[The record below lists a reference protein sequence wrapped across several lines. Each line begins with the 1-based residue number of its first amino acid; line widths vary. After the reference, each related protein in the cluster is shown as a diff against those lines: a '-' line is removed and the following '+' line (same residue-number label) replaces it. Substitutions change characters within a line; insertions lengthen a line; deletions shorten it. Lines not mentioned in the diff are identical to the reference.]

1 MANYYDT
8 DYARVRYLSATDYYG
23 ARLAVTTHSPLGI
36 RQDRVVEGRQYDVN
50 PGEQAERIVR
60 RMLGLSPTV
69 RLARVFVGDKEDLF
83 IPIIPEE

>member
-1 MANYYDT
+1 MTNYYDT
-8 DYARVRYLSATDYYG
+8 DYARVRYLPATDYYG

-60 RMLGLSPTV
+60 RMLGLPATV
-69 RLARVFVGDKEDLF
+69 RLVRVFIGDKEDLF